1 MNRRSKQGL
10 ALLGGAALLTLAWP
24 GASSAQTSLG
34 GYSGVAQ
41 AAGIRVQIYEP
52 VIPIPS
58 SPQIDGSIGYAKA
71 NTDTGPVS
79 RATASYLWPGD
90 VVGDGFDQLA
100 GNPNAKY
107 PVQVNS
113 RYPATADSPAQ
124 NTAQLTDGNG
134 MTTSS
139 NESATTASVT
149 GLGVAGSGVNLLGG
163 LGKGL
168 GQLAGH
174 SSSPSAPDVPV
185 PVSSTLAALATL
197 ENLHITSSVVVGKD
211 TVTSSARATM
221 SSIKLLAGLISI
233 NGMDV
238 RSESVSNGTKAT
250 ESGSLSAMQLSVA
263 GQSFTLGDKGV
274 QFGGTAT
281 KLPPVPAA
289 LTTLLGKIGISFGY
303 APTAQSVQGA
313 TGAQSTSGL
322 VISIDTVPLKTALN
336 LGGLVAPLQQLIEKI
351 PTLGSQLAPLLGLGP
366 KIVLTLGDVSST
378 ATAAPAYTGGSFPVT
393 GGGTTGTTGSG
404 GVVPAGS
411 TGGGIGGG
419 GGLPG
424 GSTGGTPGT
433 GPVAPA
439 APASTPTQA
448 TGFELPG
455 LGAVPRGLILG
466 GLALAAL
473 VGWGLRLVGGLLLG
487 GGRTCAFGLPTGVPD
502 LRKG

>member
-10 ALLGGAALLTLAWP
+10 ALLGGATLLTLAWP

-41 AAGIRVQIYEP
+41 SAGIRVQIYEP

-58 SPQIDGSIGYAKA
+58 NPQIDGSIGYAKA
-71 NTDTGPVS
+71 STDTGPVS

-90 VVGDGFDQLA
+90 VIGDGFNQLV

-113 RYPATADSPAQ
+113 RYPATSDSPAH

-139 NESATTASVT
+139 TDSATTASVT
-149 GLGVAGSGVNLLGG
+149 GLGVAGPGVNLLGG
-163 LGKGL
+163 LGNGL
-168 GQLAGH
+168 GQLTGK
-174 SSSPSAPDVPV
+174 SSSPKSVPDLPV

-221 SSIKLLAGLISI
+221 SSIKLLGGLISI
-233 NGMDV
+233 SGMDV
-238 RSESVSNGTKAT
+238 RSQSVSNGTKAS
-250 ESGSLSAMQLSVA
+250 ESGSLNAMQLAVA

-274 QFGGTAT
+274 QFGGTTT

-289 LTTLLGKIGISFGY
+289 LSTLLAKIGISLSY
-303 APTAQSVQGA
+303 APATQSVQGA

-378 ATAAPAYTGGSFPVT
+378 ATAAPAYAGGNFPVT
-393 GGGTTGTTGSG
+393 GGGTTGPTSSG

-411 TGGGIGGG
+411 TGGSGGG

-439 APASTPTQA
+439 ATAPTQTQA

-473 VGWGLRLVGGLLLG
+473 VGWGLRLVGGFLLG
-487 GGRTCAFGLPTGVPD
+487 GGRSCAFGLPTGVPD
-502 LRKG
+502 LRNG